1 MRQFFTLRK
10 ISLILCFIFV
20 LFGCAENKDIAKA
33 ETGFYVTA
41 EGISEGIR
49 MDFYNIPEDTYSLF
63 IGINLNDQG
72 EELFDSNIYIWDNEF
87 SKNELSK
94 LKQSGYLQCPF
105 VKNGHEYTVTVTVYT
120 WNDFENNFEVNG
132 NFLSYSTDVTAGGGI
147 YLTNNPS
154 LNFTDG
160 NSTVTLSEMP
170 EFSEDVIYSSE
181 GLFQFNNFVIMD
193 DGNSYGG
200 GLSYW
205 NELIYPVRQ
214 VLSSTQE
221 HFGFTGD
228 FPVNASV
235 YSCLMDGD
243 HEWSV
248 IVAKA
253 EEEAIMSF

>member
-1 MRQFFTLRK
+1 VNHT
-10 ISLILCFIFV
+10 
-20 LFGCAENKDIAKA
+20 
-33 ETGFYVTA
+33 ETGFFVTA
-41 EGISEGIR
+41 EGTSEGIELG
-49 MDFYNIPEDTYSLF
+49 FNNIPEDTYSLF
-63 IGINLNDQG
+63 VGINTNDEG
-72 EELFDSNIYIWDNEF
+72 NELLSTHIYIWDNEL
-87 SKNELSK
+87 SKNELSI
-94 LKQSGYLQCPF
+94 LKQSGYLPCPF

-120 WNDFENNFEVNG
+120 WNDFENTFDIIRD
-132 NFLSYSTDVTAGGGI
+132 FLTYSTNVVAGGGI

-154 LNFTDG
+154 LKFTDE

-170 EFSEDVIYSSE
+170 VFSEEVIYSPD

-200 GLSYW
+200 GLAYW

-214 VLSSTQE
+214 VLSGTQE

-235 YSCLMDGD
+235 YGCLINGN